1 MDFAVILL
9 EQYSRTCFCSAPNT
23 IRELGVFV
31 TVDSVKPSRQT
42 MSSVNEISSR
52 TDVERSRGNLAS
64 HISAS
69 ETGAEVGVVASSVY
83 LDGRRT
89 ADVHIDEAG

>member
-9 EQYSRTCFCSAPNT
+9 EQYRRTCFPSAPNT
-23 IRELGVFV
+23 TTELSVFA
-31 TVDSVKPSRQT
+31 TVDSVKSSKQT

-64 HISAS
+64 HVSAS
-69 ETGAEVGVVASSVY
+69 ERGAEVVVVASSVY

-89 ADVHIDEAG
+89 ADVRIDEAG